1 MSFPARAKILIAEDD
16 PIASQVLRLAL
27 QRLGHEVVVAR
38 DGAEAWRLFDEGPV
52 RVIISDWMMPG
63 LDGLQLC
70 DKIRNRTN
78 TPYTYFILLTGT
90 HTSAEDYSRAMDSGV
105 DDFLLKPFDPATVRA
120 RIRVAERIIT
130 FATEVK
136 QLKDLIPMCSYCR
149 KIRDDQDY
157 WQQVESYIN
166 EHTGSRFS
174 HGICPDCLTQVM
186 SEIEAGKHDLAVASA
201 GACRERGAKPRDVNP
216 AVDTAAPDCEAR
228 TRRFSL
234 KG

>member
-1 MSFPARAKILIAEDD
+1 MISFPPRAKILIADDD

-27 QRLGHEVVVAR
+27 QRLGHQVVVAR
-38 DGAEAWRLFDEGPV
+38 DGAEAWSYFDEDPV

-70 DKIRNRTN
+70 EKVRNRTN
-78 TPYTYFILLTGT
+78 TPYTYFILLTGA
-90 HTSAEDYSRAMDSGV
+90 HTSADDYSMAMDSGV
-105 DDFLLKPFDPATVRA
+105 DDFLLKPFDPAMVRA

-130 FATEVK
+130 FATQVK

-166 EHTGSRFS
+166 EQTGSRFS
-174 HGICPDCLTQVM
+174 HGICPDCFTQVI
-186 SEIEAGKHDLAVASA
+186 SEIEAGKHDLAAI
-201 GACRERGAKPRDVNP
+201 
-216 AVDTAAPDCEAR
+216 
-228 TRRFSL
+228 
-234 KG
+234 